1 MGSPLRI
8 LRANI
13 FMGCV
18 EEEVFRTINNQI
30 INIVIKTSAK
40 QVKEN
45 QTRLKELSGLNIT
58 TENNKGGTM
67 SFLDI
72 LVKQERDKFITGIY
86 MKKTKSS
93 HCLDGTRECPQKYKN
108 SAIVEYIRSSLT
120 HMGTRP
126 QYMRTRPQYM
136 GTRPLRIR
144 KIFGSPTEQRYNK
157 QDIDK
162 QAKMILNQWHNTE
175 QDTPN
180 NKKDINL

>member
-1 MGSPLRI
+1 
-8 LRANI
+8 
-13 FMGCV
+13 
-18 EEEVFRTINNQI
+18 
-30 INIVIKTSAK
+30 
-40 QVKEN
+40 
-45 QTRLKELSGLNIT
+45 
-58 TENNKGGTM
+58 
-67 SFLDI
+67 
-72 LVKQERDKFITGIY
+72 
-86 MKKTKSS
+86 
-93 HCLDGTRECPQKYKN
+93 
-108 SAIVEYIRSSLT
+108 
-120 HMGTRP
+120 MGTRP